1 VAPDSQPVPVSIA
14 PRGERPA
21 FPNYL
26 ELRVRVPIGAWRAV
40 RLAVFAAAAAL
51 CLMLVL
57 RPATGLDVFWH
68 VVIPI
73 LPIVWFAFPGLWR
86 NVCPLAT
93 ANQTPRVFGFS
104 RGRTLPQL
112 LSRFAYVVGIAVFL
126 GLVPARLALF
136 NRSGPATAVLLVTVV
151 VLAFAGGVLFKG
163 KSGWCATVCP
173 LLPVQRLY
181 GETPFLLVRNSHCEP
196 CVGCAKNC
204 FDFNPRVAK
213 LADLDDEDP
222 RYAGPRRFFA
232 AAFPGLVFGFFSI
245 SAGSTHSV
253 AWIYGHIAVAIAI
266 SVGVFFTAE
275 VFLPLSSHKVTALF
289 AAAALNAFYWYSV
302 PTLVDAIGASPGGA
316 PRSVAVWTGRAV
328 VLGLTIPWLARTFA
342 KESAFEAA
350 KVESPV
356 VDPVGL
362 AVLRERAGEGATV
375 RLGPDGPEVAVTPGT
390 PLLDVI
396 EASGSAI
403 EAGCRMGFCGAD
415 PVAVVDGAASL
426 SPIGGDE
433 AATLARL
440 GLADS
445 TRLACQARVHGSCAI
460 SLTPER
466 AAMHSTTA
474 LGAAW
479 HDEAVRRLVIIG
491 NGIAGA
497 TAADHARRVHPDC
510 EIHLVGREPHRLY
523 NRMAISRLIY
533 GRSAMQGLYLLPDG
547 WEDDNGVTCWL
558 NTRARSIDRAAGTVA
573 LATGQTLEY
582 DRLILATGSRSVVLD
597 IPGVALAGS
606 FTLRSAED
614 AIAIRACVQDD
625 DVEEAVVA
633 GGGLLGV
640 ESAYALHKLGVA
652 TTVLE
657 RGPWLLGRQLDEPA
671 ARLLERYLE
680 ALGITVVT
688 DASAREVVGTG
699 RVTGVRLLDGRDLV
713 AGLFLACPG
722 FRPDTELASGAGL
735 CVAAGVVV
743 DDHMRSDDPRIFAA
757 GDNIEF
763 DGQVTGLWPQSAR
776 QGEVAG
782 VNAVGGDTTYDP
794 PPPSTV
800 LKVVGVD
807 LASIGRF
814 DASEPDDVVVAIR
827 EDDDARYRKLVISR
841 GRVVGGILVGHSA
854 QFAAV
859 QQAVTDRRDVLP
871 VLDALRAG
879 DWSVLEAT
887 PTPVGDAVRATAAA
901 TRA

>member
-1 VAPDSQPVPVSIA
+1 MS
-14 PRGERPA
+14 
-21 FPNYL
+21 
-26 ELRVRVPIGAWRAV
+26 AWRAV
-40 RLAVFAAAAAL
+40 RLAVFAAGAAL
-51 CLMLVL
+51 CLTLVL
-57 RPATGLDVFWH
+57 EPATGLDIFWH
-68 VVIPI
+68 AVIPS
-73 LPIVWFAFPGLWR
+73 LPIVWFALPGLWR

-93 ANQTPRVFGFS
+93 ANQTPRLFGFTW
-104 RGRTLPQL
+104 GRTPPRL
-112 LSRFAYVVGIAVFL
+112 LSRFAYVIGIAAFL

-136 NRSGPATAVLLVTVV
+136 NRSGAATAILLVTVV

-163 KSGWCATVCP
+163 KSGWCSTVCP

-196 CVGCAKNC
+196 CVGCVKNC

-213 LADLDDEDP
+213 LADLDDDDP

-289 AAAALNAFYWYSV
+289 AAAALNGFYWYSV
-302 PTLVDAIGASPGGA
+302 PTLVDAIGASPSGEA
-316 PRSVAVWTGRAV
+316 RTVAVWAGRAV

-342 KESAFEAA
+342 KEPAFEAA
-350 KVESPV
+350 KLESPV

-362 AVLRERAGEGATV
+362 AVLREGAGEGATV
-375 RLGPDGPEVAVTPGT
+375 RLGPDGPEIAVTLGT

-426 SPIGGDE
+426 SPIGSDE

-466 AAMHSTTA
+466 AAMHATA
-474 LGAAW
+474 TAPSAAW

-510 EIHLVGREPHRLY
+510 EIHMVGREPHRLY

-558 NTRARSIDRAAGTVA
+558 NTRVRSIDRAAATVA
-573 LATGQTLEY
+573 LATGQALGY

-597 IPGVALAGS
+597 IPGVAQAGS

-614 AIAIRACVQDD
+614 AIAIRAYVQDH
-625 DVEEAVVA
+625 DVEQAVVA

-640 ESAYALHKLGVA
+640 ESAHALHKLGVA

-657 RGPWLLGRQLDEPA
+657 RGPWLLRRELDEPA

-688 DASAREVVGTG
+688 DASAAEIVGTG

-722 FRPDTELASGAGL
+722 ARPDTELASGAGL
-735 CVAAGVVV
+735 YVAAGVVV
-743 DDHMRSDDPRIFAA
+743 DDHMRTDDPRIFAA

-763 DGQVTGLWPQSAR
+763 DGQVTGRWPQSAR

-782 VNAVGGDTTYDP
+782 VNAVGGDATYDP

-800 LKVVGVD
+800 LKVIGVD

-814 DASEPDDVVVAIR
+814 DASEPDDVVVVIR
-827 EDDDARYRKLVISR
+827 EDDDARYRKLVVNR
-841 GRVVGGILVGHSA
+841 GRVVGGILVGHPA

-859 QQAVTDRRDVLP
+859 QQAVTDQRDVFS
-871 VLDALRAG
+871 VLDALRVG
-879 DWSVLEAT
+879 DWSVLETT
-887 PTPVGDAVRATAAA
+887 PISVGDAVIATAVA